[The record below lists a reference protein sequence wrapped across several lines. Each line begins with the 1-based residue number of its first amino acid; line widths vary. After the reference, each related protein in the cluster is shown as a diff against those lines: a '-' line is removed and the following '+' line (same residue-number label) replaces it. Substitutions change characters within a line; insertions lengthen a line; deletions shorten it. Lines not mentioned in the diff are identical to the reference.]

1 MGSSEG
7 TITRRTVL
15 QWAAFTFAVP
25 VWWSFSGCAT
35 NPVTGE
41 SELMLVSQE
50 QEIRLDREKSP
61 HQISADYGR
70 VQNQDV
76 QRYLDD
82 VGQEVSARTHRPDM
96 PYRFTGVNA
105 VYANAYAFPGGTI
118 ATTRG
123 MLLELDNEAEL
134 AALLAHEVGHVNARH
149 TAARMSTGMFV
160 QGLLGGA
167 GALVS
172 SAGNEASAEALMQLG
187 GFGAGALLAK
197 YSRDDERQA
206 DALGMEYMVRAGYNP
221 RGMVGLMDILRGMSE
236 RKPNVIEQM
245 FSSHPM
251 SEDRYRTATQRLQA
265 KYSESRDLKVGRERY
280 LDNVAPIRTMQ
291 GPIEAMQEGQKSLG
305 AQKAEQARAAFKKAL
320 ASAPDDYA
328 ALVMMGQCQLKME
341 SPREAQRYF
350 QAARDV
356 LPQEPQ
362 AAHFL
367 GLALIALEKYDS
379 AYEQF
384 LWYEEQLPGNPNTL
398 FLQGLALEG
407 AQRRQSAA
415 EAYVRFL
422 QTGAEGEQAQYAQ
435 KRLQE
440 WGYL

>member
-1 MGSSEG
+1 MGSFQG
-7 TITRRTVL
+7 TISRRTVL
-15 QWAAFTFAVP
+15 QWAALTAAAP
-25 VWWSFSGCAT
+25 MWWSLSGCAT

-70 VQNQDV
+70 VQNQRV
-76 QRYLDD
+76 QRYVAD
-82 VGQEVSARTHRPDM
+82 VGQDVATRTHRPDM

-105 VYANAYAFPGGTI
+105 VYANAYAFPGGTV
-118 ATTRG
+118 ALTRG
-123 MLLELDNEAEL
+123 MLLELENEAEL

-149 TAARMSTGMFV
+149 TAARMSTGMLV

-187 GFGAGALLAK
+187 GLGAGALLAK

-221 RGMVGLMDILRGMSE
+221 RGMVGLMDVLRGMSQ

-251 SEDRYRTATQRLQA
+251 SEDRYRTATQRLQTQ
-265 KYSESRDLKVGRERY
+265 YSQARGLKLGRERY
-280 LDNVAPIRTMQ
+280 LDNMASIRAMQ
-291 GPIEAMQEGQKSLG
+291 GPIEAMQEGQESLG
-305 AQKAEQARAAFKKAL
+305 AQKTEQARAAFQQAL
-320 ASAPDDYA
+320 AAAPDDYA

-341 SPREAQRYF
+341 KPREAQRYF
-350 QAARDV
+350 HAARNV
-356 LPQEPQ
+356 VPQEPQ

-367 GLALIALEKYDS
+367 GLALLAREKYDP

-407 AQRRQSAA
+407 AQRRQRAA
-415 EAYVRFL
+415 EAYTRFL
-422 QTGAEGEQAQYAQ
+422 QTGAGGEQAQYAQ
-435 KRLQE
+435 KRLQA